1 MNQSIESDIKFY
13 KLKNGED
20 IVAFEIESLESHYNI
35 RRPLLIKVENEVLA
49 GRQMLNVREWVP
61 PIVCANDTVLL
72 PKELVIFSTDVKVS
86 FKEEFKDATDY
97 LYNVVPKKK
106 QPRTPSNSTLISSSN
121 PSTKH

>member
-1 MNQSIESDIKFY
+1 MNQSNESDIKFY
-13 KLKNGED
+13 KLRNGED

-35 RRPLLIKVENEVLA
+35 RRPLLVKVENEVLA

-72 PKELVIFSTDVKVS
+72 PKELVVFSTDVKNS

-106 QPRTPSNSTLISSSN
+106 QPRTPSDSTLIHSSN

>member
-1 MNQSIESDIKFY
+1 MNQSNESDIKFY

-35 RRPLLIKVENEVLA
+35 RRPLLVKVENEVLA

-72 PKELVIFSTDVKVS
+72 PKELVVFSTDVKNS

-106 QPRTPSNSTLISSSN
+106 QPRTPSDSTLIHSSN